1 MKIDTALKQLDVTL
15 KQVRRIQYELP
26 KLKRENVNQH
36 LKILKLDL
44 QLLQQD
50 LVAMKKTKG
59 KDAFE

>member
-36 LKILKLDL
+36 LP
-44 QLLQQD
+44 
-50 LVAMKKTKG
+50 A
-59 KDAFE
+59 